1 MLVAVDDVG
10 FGSFLKLRINQNIL
24 DDILDVFDTRQTF
37 LIASF
42 QYRQHLVGQLDGLFG
57 IKFASLQTRLL
68 DGFLNFF
75 TVKFNSPTIAF
86 FD

>member
-24 DDILDVFDTRQTF
+24 DDILDIFNARQAF
-37 LIASF
+37 LVASF
-42 QYRQHLVGQLDGLFG
+42 QYRQHLVGQFDGLFG
-57 IKFASLQTRLL
+57 VKFASLQTRLL
-68 DGFLNFF
+68 NGFFNFF